1 MNILRKADYLNKNSI
16 FIYGLVGGVVLLDQ
30 VTKMIIKKS
39 MILYDSIAV
48 IGNFLRLTYIE
59 NAGMAF
65 GIQVQNRIVFTL
77 ISVLATAIVSVYL
90 IRVSNGRFMFRFS
103 LALILGG
110 ALGNLI
116 DRILQGRVVDFIDVE
131 FFDITVP
138 QFDLWFLHFPG
149 YALTRWPI
157 FNIADS
163 AVTCG
168 LILLTL
174 LLIFQKDP
182 VGQELTT

>member
-1 MNILRKADYLNKNSI
+1 MNSSLKTTYFDKKSILVYS
-16 FIYGLVGGVVLLDQ
+16 LVVIIILLDQ
-30 VTKMIIKKS
+30 LTKVIVKTS
-39 MILYDSIAV
+39 MALYDSIPV
-48 IGNFLRLTYIE
+48 IGNFLRLTFIE

-65 GIQVQNRIVFTL
+65 GIQIQNRILFTL
-77 ISVLATAIVSVYL
+77 LSVFATLIVSVYL
-90 IRVSNGRFMFRFS
+90 IRLTQARFFFRFA

-110 ALGNLI
+110 AAGNLI
-116 DRILQGRVVDFIDVE
+116 DRLIYGRVVDFIDVE
-131 FFDITVP
+131 FFDFTIP
-138 QFDLWFLHFPG
+138 KFDFWFVHFPRYG
-149 YALTRWPI
+149 LTRWPI

>member
-1 MNILRKADYLNKNSI
+1 MNASLKANYFNESSI
-16 FIYGLVGGVVLLDQ
+16 FVYSLVSLIVLLDQ
-30 VTKMIIKKS
+30 VTKMIVKKS
-39 MILYDSIAV
+39 MILYDSIPI

-77 ISVLATAIVSVYL
+77 LSILATLIVSAYL
-90 IRVSNGRFMFRFS
+90 IRLSNGKFVFRFS

-110 ALGNLI
+110 AVGNLI
-116 DRILQGRVVDFIDVE
+116 DRILRGRVVDFIDVE
-131 FFDITVP
+131 FFDISIP
-138 QFDLWFLHFPG
+138 PLDLWFLHFPG

>member
-1 MNILRKADYLNKNSI
+1 MNSLLKTSYFDKKSILIYSLVFIIILSDQITKLIVKNS
-16 FIYGLVGGVVLLDQ
+16 
-30 VTKMIIKKS
+30 MA
-39 MILYDSIAV
+39 LYDSIPV
-48 IGNFLRLTYIE
+48 IGNFLRLTFIE

-65 GIQVQNRIVFTL
+65 GIQPQNKMIFTL
-77 ISVLATAIVSVYL
+77 VSIFATLFVSVYL
-90 IRVSNGRFMFRFS
+90 IRLTHARFFFRFS

-110 ALGNLI
+110 AVGNLI
-116 DRILQGRVVDFIDVE
+116 DRLIYGRVVDFIDVE
-131 FFDITVP
+131 FFDIAVP
-138 QFDLWFLHFPG
+138 QFNLWFVHFPG

-157 FNIADS
+157 FNLADS

-174 LLIFQKDP
+174 LLVIQKDP

>member
-1 MNILRKADYLNKNSI
+1 MNFTLKANYFDQKSIL
-16 FIYGLVGGVVLLDQ
+16 IYSLTVLIVLLDQ
-30 VTKMIIKKS
+30 LTKLIIKNS
-39 MILYDSIAV
+39 MALYDSIPV
-48 IGNFLRLTYIE
+48 IGNFLRLTFIE

-65 GIQVQNRIVFTL
+65 GIQIQNRMIFTL
-77 ISVLATAIVSVYL
+77 LSVLATLIVSVYL
-90 IRVSNGRFMFRFS
+90 IRLTQGRFFFRFS

-110 ALGNLI
+110 AVGNLI
-116 DRILQGRVVDFIDVE
+116 DRLIYGRVVDFIDVE
-131 FFDITVP
+131 FFDIAIP
-138 QFDLWFLHFPG
+138 QFNLWFLHFPG

-157 FNIADS
+157 FNVADS